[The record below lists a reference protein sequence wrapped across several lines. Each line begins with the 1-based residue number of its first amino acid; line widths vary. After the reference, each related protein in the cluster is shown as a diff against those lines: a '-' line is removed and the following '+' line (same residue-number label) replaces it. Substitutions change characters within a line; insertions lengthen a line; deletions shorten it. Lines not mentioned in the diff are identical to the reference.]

1 MNRHIFNGVGLSLPR
16 ENQAEVFVMWGWCLR
31 KRNIKKMVLMWYDR
45 RFPLFTLEY
54 QLFRWWKFVI
64 SLYVTKYQLL
74 KRNETKFFDYIS
86 KSIYFNLWCCRKC
99 GKWNRTLSKQLE
111 LCLKSRRLIVNLRIY
126 DKVSPRIKKKVKN
139 FASLS
144 TFKMRPIFSLRNV
157 PFFWMKKKTVKNFV
171 LVCLMCSLLHFIAAP
186 MS

>member
-1 MNRHIFNGVGLSLPR
+1 MHGNFASFKLKNRCIIFFFEKLQTKVFVFRGRRVKSHWIVMLFSHAMNRHIFNGVGLSLPR
-16 ENQAEVFVMWGWCLR
+16 EHQAEVSVMWGWCLR
-31 KRNIKKMVLMWYDR
+31 KRNIKKMVFMRYGR

-86 KSIYFNLWCCRKC
+86 KSIYFNLWCCTKC

-111 LCLKSRRLIVNLRIY
+111 LCLKSRRLIVNLR
-126 DKVSPRIKKKVKN
+126 
-139 FASLS
+139 
-144 TFKMRPIFSLRNV
+144 
-157 PFFWMKKKTVKNFV
+157 
-171 LVCLMCSLLHFIAAP
+171 
-186 MS
+186 